1 MVLPFAPYCFGYDD
15 DDDDDGDYDDENED
29 ERNLKRAAI
38 IILPFKD
45 ANPALLAAL
54 LRTLPLIIERAWR
67 HLREIEESRTRE
79 KFLRLLTTN
88 VPEGRGL
95 LGENRACTSSKAIG
109 HRY

>member
-1 MVLPFAPYCFGYDD
+1 MVLPFVPYCFGYEDD
-15 DDDDDGDYDDENED
+15 DDDDEDAAD

-88 VPEGRGL
+88 EPEGRGL
-95 LGENRACTSSKAIG
+95 LGRIALVR
-109 HRY
+109 HRRR